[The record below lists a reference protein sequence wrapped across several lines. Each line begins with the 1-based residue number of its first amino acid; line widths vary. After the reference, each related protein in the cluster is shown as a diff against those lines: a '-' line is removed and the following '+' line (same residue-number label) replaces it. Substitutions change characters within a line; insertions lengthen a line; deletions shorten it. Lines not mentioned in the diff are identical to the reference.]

1 MAGHHLMVRRLA
13 FQNPSDPKNRVAMN
27 RAKFTARGQITVP
40 AEERRRL
47 HHVPGDKVLFVEK
60 PSGEVVAAK
69 ARLAALAQARD
80 AFAGAATDVGV
91 SDEDDVQALVDD
103 MRDRGVWP
111 ESSLTPMS
119 SAGAAPPG
127 HCWRH
132 HRASPGSAGSAYG
145 LPRSPPPPRLSRHGC
160 SSAPTSNHRVDASV
174 AGKRHRNG
182 RVLIVGR
189 ARRSGVNAFHWQA
202 LPCRSQ
208 LAHDR
213 AGQAP
218 ASENSG

>member
-1 MAGHHLMVRRLA
+1 MVRRLA

-119 SAGAAPPG
+119 SAALLHLGTAGATIEPAQDQLEAVTG
-127 HCWRH
+127 SREALRRRGCLAMVA
-132 HRASPGSAGSAYG
+132 HRPRRATIASM
-145 LPRSPPPPRLSRHGC
+145 
-160 SSAPTSNHRVDASV
+160 
-174 AGKRHRNG
+174 
-182 RVLIVGR
+182 
-189 ARRSGVNAFHWQA
+189 
-202 LPCRSQ
+202 
-208 LAHDR
+208 
-213 AGQAP
+213 P
-218 ASENSG
+218 ASLASATGMGVC